1 MNRKAKRIFVTGA
14 EGFIGSH
21 LVEKLVENGF
31 SVKALVQY
39 NSFSSYGWLDSS
51 KVIDDIEVELGDI
64 RDLSNMK
71 NSIKGAEIVVHLA
84 SLIAIP
90 YSYKASSSYVDTNVN
105 GTLNIMQAALEN
117 DIEKVIHIST
127 SEVYGSA
134 KYVPIDE
141 EHPLQAQ
148 SPYSASKIGADA
160 IAFSFFK
167 SFELPLIIGRPFNTY
182 GPRQSSRAV
191 IPTIISQLLA
201 GKTNLQLGSLDP
213 IRDFNYVIDTCNGII
228 SLINSSSNF
237 LGETFNIGSGVG
249 VTIKEV
255 VDIISK
261 IINIKPIIESDFKRI
276 RPKASEVDRLVCD
289 NQKIKNLIG
298 FNHTFTLEE
307 GLINTI
313 KWMSNPKNLELYKTN
328 IYNV

>member
-1 MNRKAKRIFVTGA
+1 MKDKSKKIFVTGA

-39 NSFSSYGWLDSS
+39 NSFSSFGWLDSS
-51 KVIDDIEVELGDI
+51 KVLKDIEVELGDI
-64 RDLSNMK
+64 RDLPNMR
-71 NSIKGAEIVVHLA
+71 NSMKGCEIVAHLA

-90 YSYKASSSYVDTNVN
+90 YSYKAPSSYVDTNIN

-117 DIEKVIHIST
+117 EIEKVIHIST

-191 IPTIISQLLA
+191 IPTIVSQLLD
-201 GKTNLQLGSLDP
+201 GKENIQLGSLDP

-228 SLINSSSNF
+228 SLINCGKNIF
-237 LGETFNIGSGVG
+237 GETFNIGSGIG
-249 VTIKEV
+249 VNIEQV
-255 VDIISK
+255 VEIIGE
-261 IINIKPIIESDFKRI
+261 IINMKPNILCDEKRI
-276 RPKASEVDRLVCD
+276 RPKGSEVDRLIC
-289 NQKIKNLIG
+289 NNEKIKNLVG
-298 FNHTFTLEE
+298 FKHSYSLKE
-307 GLINTI
+307 GLSNTI
-313 KWMSNPKNLELYKTN
+313 KWMSEPNNLSLYKTN

>member
-1 MNRKAKRIFVTGA
+1 MRDKSKKIFVTGA

-51 KVIDDIEVELGDI
+51 KVLKDIEVEMGDI
-64 RDLSNMK
+64 RDFPNMK
-71 NSIKGAEIVVHLA
+71 NLMKGSEIVAHLA

-90 YSYKASSSYVDTNVN
+90 YSYKAPSSYVDTNIN

-117 DIEKVIHIST
+117 DIEKVVHIST

-160 IAFSFFK
+160 IAFSFFR
-167 SFELPLIIGRPFNTY
+167 SFDLPLIIGRPFNTY

-191 IPTIISQLLA
+191 IPTIISQLLD
-201 GKTNLQLGSLDP
+201 GKKNIQLGSLDP

-228 SLINSSSNF
+228 SLINCGRNIF
-237 LGETFNIGSGVG
+237 GETFNIGSGVG
-249 VTIKEV
+249 VNIEEV
-255 VDIISK
+255 VNIIGE
-261 IINIKPIIESDFKRI
+261 IINIKPYIQCDEKRI
-276 RPKASEVDRLVCD
+276 RPKGSEVDRLVC
-289 NQKIKNLIG
+289 NNKKIKELVG
-298 FNHTFTLEE
+298 FNHSYSLKT
-307 GLINTI
+307 GLSNTI
-313 KWMSNPKNLELYKTN
+313 KWMSEPKNLALYKTN

>member
-1 MNRKAKRIFVTGA
+1 MKGKSKKVFVTGA

-31 SVKALVQY
+31 NVKALVQY

-51 KVIDDIEVELGDI
+51 KVNNDIEIELGDI
-64 RDLSNMK
+64 RDLPNMK
-71 NSIKGAEIVVHLA
+71 NLMKGSDIVAHLA

-90 YSYKASSSYVDTNVN
+90 YSYKAPSSYVDNNVN

-117 DIEKVIHIST
+117 DVEKIIHIST

-160 IAFSFFK
+160 IAFSFYK
-167 SFELPLIIGRPFNTY
+167 SFDLPLIIGRPFNTY

-191 IPTIISQLLA
+191 IPTIISQLLE
-201 GKTNLQLGSLDP
+201 GKKNIYLGSLEP

-228 SLINSSSNF
+228 SLINCSTNIF
-237 LGETFNIGSGVG
+237 GETFNIGSGIG
-249 VTIKEV
+249 VNIQEI
-255 VDIISK
+255 VDIISDIIK
-261 IINIKPIIESDFKRI
+261 IKPNIKCDKKRI
-276 RPKASEVDRLVCD
+276 RPKGSEVDRLVC
-289 NQKIKNLIG
+289 NNEKIKNLVG
-298 FNHTFTLEE
+298 FSHSYSLKK
-307 GLINTI
+307 GLSDTI
-313 KWMSNPKNLELYKTN
+313 SWMSNPKNLELYKTN